1 MGIFLLMA
9 AAAIRRCGGRVG
21 FVAFIFHQRMTLLT
35 GGFFSVNRGFKFID
49 GDLKLT
55 FGATCLVAI
64 DAFLACIGKGCLSR
78 REYQNN

>member
-9 AAAIRRCGGRVG
+9 VAAIHRTRAQVG
-21 FVAFIFHQRMTLLT
+21 FMAFIFHQSMTLLT
-35 GGFFSVNRGFKFID
+35 GGLFSVNRGFKFID

-78 REYQNN
+78 REY